1 MEPLPIRLDLNL
13 LVSLDAL
20 LAERHVTRA
29 AARLGLS
36 QPALS
41 AQLRQLRD
49 AFGDPLLVPT
59 PARGMTLT
67 ARAEALREPL
77 RELLAGIHGLLA
89 SGRRFDPLM
98 ARERFRIA
106 ATDAIHSIA
115 TTPLASRLQEL
126 APHCQVAMQAAD
138 LRDIAEQLATGELDL
153 LLHTPGAIPPALHAR
168 KLYDE
173 SFLCVLRREHPAA
186 QRPLDLDTFCALSH
200 AMVSPAGGG
209 FAGAVDDALEALGRR
224 RSVQVS
230 LHSFLLVPALVESS
244 DLVATV
250 PARLARRW
258 GARLAVLAPPC
269 EVPGFSVAMAW
280 HPRAHADPARMWL
293 REVLRE
299 LVSAGPAS

>member
-1 MEPLPIRLDLNL
+1 MEPFPSRLDLNL

-49 AFGDPLLVPT
+49 AFGDPLLVPAS
-59 PARGMTLT
+59 PRGMTLT

-77 RELLAGIHGLLA
+77 RELLAGVQGLLA
-89 SGRRFDPLM
+89 SGRRFDPLT

-115 TTPLASRLQEL
+115 TTPLAGRLQVL

-138 LRDIAEQLATGELDL
+138 LRHIAEQLAAGELDL
-153 LLHTPGAIPPALHAR
+153 LLHTPAAIPQTLHAR

-173 SFLCVLRREHPAA
+173 QFLCVLRRDHPAA
-186 QRPLDLDTFCALSH
+186 ARPLDLDTFCALPH

-209 FAGAVDDALEALGRR
+209 FSGAVDDALATLGRTR
-224 RSVQVS
+224 TVKVSVN
-230 LHSFLLVPALVESS
+230 SFLLVPDLIEST
-244 DLVATV
+244 DLIASV

-258 GARLAVLAPPC
+258 SAQLAVLSPPC
-269 EVPGFSVAMAW
+269 AIPGFSVSMGW
-280 HPRAHADPARMWL
+280 HLRAHTDPAQVWL

-299 LVSAGPAS
+299 TVAAAPA